1 MRNHAPLL
9 DAAAGP
15 AVALWRRLGRPLA
28 TTAIGVVVGLG
39 VVHGEAW
46 AIRQALPLLV
56 DSALTSVSD
65 AGCVSDAGTAASALP
80 VAILH

>member
-1 MRNHAPLL
+1 MRKYTPLL

-28 TTAIGVVVGLG
+28 TTAIAIAVALAII
-39 VVHGEAW
+39 HGESW
-46 AIRQALPLLV
+46 AFRQAPSLIV
-56 DSALTSVSD
+56 DSAVTSASNT
-65 AGCVSDAGTAASALP
+65 GCVSDDAATSALP